1 MSVYQEENFFVFVP
15 ELPTDVYVNCSW
27 GQFSTEPASKFKND
41 KLSAKE
47 GGALKGDKASF
58 ALAMV
63 EEKYLKFPQD
73 KEGSKRSHV
82 WAIPVG
88 GELKAQFNEKASE
101 LINFVIKGISAEQL
115 AKVLTEIQKTAF
127 NNWLAQGAKGN
138 FEEQQTALMAD
149 AFHSVIF
156 DVEFVFRESNGN
168 KYYFLDWKVR
178 QPKTPI
184 EKLAVKI
191 AKRLHDNNLQGFS
204 HPRLEENQMKALG
217 GLSPQKAL
225 EGEV

>member
-1 MSVYQEENFFVFVP
+1 MSE
-15 ELPTDVYVNCSW
+15 
-27 GQFSTEPASKFKND
+27 
-41 KLSAKE
+41 
-47 GGALKGDKASF
+47 
-58 ALAMV
+58 
-63 EEKYLKFPQD
+63 
-73 KEGSKRSHV
+73 
-82 WAIPVG
+82 
-88 GELKAQFNEKASE
+88 
-101 LINFVIKGISAEQL
+101 
-115 AKVLTEIQKTAF
+115 
-127 NNWLAQGAKGN
+127 
-138 FEEQQTALMAD
+138 
-149 AFHSVIF
+149 AFHSVVF